1 VRTHEEEQVVSY
13 QVANHPGAKNGPE
26 VPRGLAPA
34 AVGAAV
40 VALTLVAGLAW
51 AKWLPYTDKVA
62 TMLGTGEW
70 AGPAVLGVGGT
81 APSLSGAWTFLVT
94 YTEAVWPALLVSLLV
109 AAGIDALLSRRWLQ
123 GFLGSGGRWRQAGTG
138 ALASLPSM
146 MCTCCTAPITVT
158 LRRAGVPRPAVLAHW
173 LGNPLLNPAVLVF
186 LFLVGPWEWGVTRLL
201 VGLVVVLVAGA
212 LIGGLADRESAPD
225 EPMAASTES
234 TERATQETEPPA
246 TLSQLPGRFVR
257 SLWRLGRVLVPEYA
271 LVVLLVGAFS
281 GWLSQ
286 FAEMGNG
293 LGLFAVL
300 VAAVIGALLV
310 VPTGGEIPVLVALSA
325 VGVGTGLL
333 GVLLVTL
340 PALSLPSMAMV
351 ARVLSVRAT
360 VLTAGAVVGGGLL
373 AGVLLTVLG

>member
-1 VRTHEEEQVVSY
+1 VSF
-13 QVANHPGAKNGPE
+13 QVANHPGDPNRPE
-26 VPRGLAPA
+26 APRGLATA
-34 AVGAAV
+34 AVGAVV

-51 AKWLPYTDKVA
+51 AKWLPYSDKVT

-70 AGPAVLGVGGT
+70 DGSAVLDVGGT
-81 APSLSGAWTFLVT
+81 APSLSGAWTFMVT

-123 GFLGSGGRWRQAGTG
+123 RFMGGGSRWRQAGTG

-186 LFLVGPWEWGVTRLL
+186 LFLVGPWEWGVTRLI
-201 VGLVVVLVAGA
+201 VGLLVVLGASA
-212 LIGGLADRESAPD
+212 LIGALADRTPVDSTVDASPEELEAP
-225 EPMAASTES
+225 ARLA
-234 TERATQETEPPA
+234 
-246 TLSQLPGRFVR
+246 QLPGRFVS
-257 SLWRLGRVLVPEYA
+257 SLWRLSRVLVPEYA

-286 FAEMGNG
+286 FAAMSDGI
-293 LGLFAVL
+293 GLFAVL
-300 VAAVIGALLV
+300 VAALIGALLV
-310 VPTGGEIPVLVALSA
+310 VPTGGEIPVLLALSA
-325 VGVGTGLL
+325 AGVGAGLL

-351 ARVLSVRAT
+351 ARVLSVRGT
-360 VLTAGAVVGGGLL
+360 VLAAGAVVGGGLL